1 MIGCPRRFP
10 FSWSPATEKVD
21 LRFFFL
27 LQFLAIFASISGHV
41 IDVRSTYPDQF
52 RSVSYIYIDM
62 AIQLVDYLALLV
74 VICGQSLGQAE
85 CGP

>member
-52 RSVSYIYIDM
+52 RSVSYIYRHGNPACRLFSFVGGYM
-62 AIQLVDYLALLV
+62 WTK
-74 VICGQSLGQAE
+74 SWSS
-85 CGP
+85 

>member
-52 RSVSYIYIDM
+52 RSVSYIYIHIYRHGNPACRLFSFVGGYM
-62 AIQLVDYLALLV
+62 WTK
-74 VICGQSLGQAE
+74 SWSS
-85 CGP
+85 